1 MVVPS
6 LDMPATLRWL
16 MDGSATEPLSAPVAR
31 VTGGT
36 AESDCLA
43 GDASFED
50 SLAVAMRGGAT
61 HEAANSVSLSQP
73 CEYQDI
79 RLTGNQG
86 GSSTEPLSA
95 PVARVTGG
103 TAESD
108 CLAGDDSFEESLA
121 VAMRGGLPN
130 PETEAQAAAELR
142 VSRAAH
148 EAAKSVMIFQPS
160 RYQDIRLTGNR
171 GEHQRGYWKSEGSEA
186 SREQKDGSHER
197 SRNSVS
203 TWSTWYE
210 QIGYGSGDS
219 WSPLLWYRDQGERDC
234 DGSWS
239 SWRESPSSWQ
249 RHHGP
254 DDSSIDVAKFEGSLC
269 IDRGELVVQLQGRN
283 LTDESATRWC
293 TYARQ
298 KVADLIA
305 QHELQRSSD
314 GRCFAYEVN
323 VSNNK
328 LCDSGLY
335 RILKL
340 LYDLN
345 FHIRILKV
353 FQNRLGDGAAYT
365 LADWLVCRGAH
376 LQEIHASHNLISV
389 AGAKA

>member
-1 MVVPS
+1 
-6 LDMPATLRWL
+6 MPATLRWL
-16 MDGSATEPLSAPVAR
+16 MDGSA
-31 VTGGT
+31 
-36 AESDCLA
+36 
-43 GDASFED
+43 
-50 SLAVAMRGGAT
+50 
-61 HEAANSVSLSQP
+61 
-73 CEYQDI
+73 
-79 RLTGNQG
+79 
-86 GSSTEPLSA
+86 TEPLSA

-121 VAMRGGLPN
+121 VAMRGGLPDRETEARAAAEVRVSCAAHDATESIKLSQPSRYQDIRLTGN
-130 PETEAQAAAELR
+130 QGGSATEPLSAPVARVTGGTAESDCLAGDDSFEESLAVAMRGGLPDPETEARAAAELR

-148 EAAKSVMIFQPS
+148 EAAKSVKLFQPC
-160 RYQDIRLTGNR
+160 RYQDIRLTGNQ
-171 GEHQRGYWKSEGSEA
+171 GEHQRGYRISEA
-186 SREQKDGSHER
+186 SEAWREQKDGSHER

-203 TWSTWYE
+203 TWSVWNE
-210 QIGYGSGDS
+210 QHC
-219 WSPLLWYRDQGERDC
+219 DQGEGDC

-239 SWRESPSSWQ
+239 GWRASSSNWQ

-269 IDRGELVVQLQGRN
+269 IDRGEMVVQLQGRN

-293 TYARQ
+293 IYARQ
-298 KVADLIA
+298 KVPELIA

-314 GRCFAYEVN
+314 GRGFAYEVN

-328 LCDSGLY
+328 LGDCGLY
-335 RILKL
+335 HILKL

-353 FQNRLGDGAAYT
+353 FQNWLGDGAAYT
-365 LADWLVCRGAH
+365 LADWLLCRGAH
-376 LQEIHASHNLISV
+376 LQEIHASHNLISD